1 MPNRHDRR
9 RLARKKARKD
19 TRAETRETP
28 TEPKRVPEMRALHAT
43 RAKVRNRGR
52 PPLFPGRTGGR

>member
-1 MPNRHDRR
+1 MLNRHDIR

-19 TRAETRETP
+19 TRAKTREMP
-28 TEPKRVPEMRALHAT
+28 TQPKRVPEIRAPHAT